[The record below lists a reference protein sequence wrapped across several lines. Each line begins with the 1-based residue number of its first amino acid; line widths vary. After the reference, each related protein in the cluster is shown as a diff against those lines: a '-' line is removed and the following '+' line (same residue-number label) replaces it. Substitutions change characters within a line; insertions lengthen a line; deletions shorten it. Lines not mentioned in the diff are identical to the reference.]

1 MGLSQGLFRVLS
13 FCKWGPLRAMNVTGQ
28 VEEEQVNAV
37 GVGPGI
43 SAPTQP
49 LREIFLR
56 LILLLLL
63 LVLLVLLLLLVL
75 LYYYYYHYHYHY
87 YYHHHHHHY
96 YYYYCFI
103 LLLQL
108 LLLLLL
114 CCCCCHCCCWQ
125 VEFRMQALGFGVFW
139 LSGTIKVGTIR
150 NGVTRNA
157 LTHSVQH
164 IIP

>member
-63 LVLLVLLLLLVL
+63 LLVLLVLVLLLLLLHTAATAPAPAML
-75 LYYYYYHYHYHY
+75 LP
-87 YYHHHHHHY
+87 
-96 YYYYCFI
+96 
-103 LLLQL
+103 L
-108 LLLLLL
+108 LLLASGVQDAGSRVWGVLA
-114 CCCCCHCCCWQ
+114 
-125 VEFRMQALGFGVFW
+125 FRDYKGW
-139 LSGTIKVGTIR
+139 
-150 NGVTRNA
+150 NN
-157 LTHSVQH
+157 
-164 IIP
+164 